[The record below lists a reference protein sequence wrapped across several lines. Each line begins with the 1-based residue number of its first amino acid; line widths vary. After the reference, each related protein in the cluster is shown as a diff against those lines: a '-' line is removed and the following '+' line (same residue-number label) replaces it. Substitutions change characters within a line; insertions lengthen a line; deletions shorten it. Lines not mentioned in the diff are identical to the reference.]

1 MEENMRV
8 VELLFISLVLVC
20 LSLSTLHAENESVDI
35 HGFISQGYL
44 KTTRNN
50 YIADSTDGTF
60 QFNEMGLNFTNR
72 PMDKLMIGVQFFARD
87 FGSVGNDQIQID
99 YALADYR
106 MTDYF
111 GIRAGKMKNPMGLYS
126 EYRDIDMLRTC
137 MVLPHSVYDES
148 LRDSQTFLQGVGIY
162 GDINTARLGSIS
174 YQALAGSNN
183 ISPESAT
190 AVFLSYGVLKMNS
203 VDMDTTY
210 SYALQYSDPTG
221 HVRLGG
227 TACFTELYLKGET
240 IGHPLLP
247 IEGMAIDVDVSNV
260 DIYTGSV
267 ELTWNPFVL
276 TWEMKRSKVRNAV
289 YTSHDTGFLLIDTP
303 VDHFGEYV
311 SLTYQMTS
319 FLQAGLYYNEFYPY
333 ERDRNGDAPSRGI
346 APNYHWVKNWAFS
359 LKWDINPSWL
369 LKLETQYADGTASV
383 PREYNEF
390 TYDAAGNV
398 IDGAPR
404 YWWLHAV
411 KVSYNF

>member
-1 MEENMRV
+1 MRV
-8 VELLFISLVLVC
+8 AELFFISLILVC
-20 LSLSTLHAENESVDI
+20 LSLSTLHAENEDVAI

-60 QFNEMGLNFTNR
+60 QFNEMGLNFTTQ
-72 PMDKLMIGVQFFARD
+72 PMDKLRIAAQFFARD

-106 MTDYF
+106 FTDYF
-111 GIRAGKMKNPMGLYS
+111 GVRAGKLKNPMGLYS

-137 MVLPHSVYDES
+137 IILPHSVYDET
-148 LRDSQTFLQGVGIY
+148 LRDSQTFLKGIGIY
-162 GDINTARLGSIS
+162 GDINTTHLGSVS
-174 YQALAGSNN
+174 YQALAGTNN
-183 ISPESAT
+183 IAADSAT
-190 AVFLSYGVLKMNS
+190 AIFLGSGVLKITS
-203 VDMDTTY
+203 VDVDTTY
-210 SYALQYSDPTG
+210 SLALQYADPTG
-221 HVRLGG
+221 HVKLGS
-227 TACFTELYLKGET
+227 TAFFTDLYFSGET
-240 IGHPLLP
+240 IGNPLLP
-247 IEGMAIDVDVSNV
+247 LKGMAIDGSVSNCE
-260 DIYTGSV
+260 IYTGSV

-289 YTSHDTGFLLIDTP
+289 YTSHDTGLVLVETP

-319 FLQAGLYYNEFYPY
+319 FLQAGVYFNEFYPY
-333 ERDRNGDAPSRGI
+333 ERDRNGDFTSPGI
-346 APNYHWVKNWAFS
+346 AKNYHWVKNWAFS

-383 PREYNEF
+383 PMVYNEF
-390 TYDAAGNV
+390 TYDDAGNV